1 MRFYP
6 LGSSS
11 LNQLYNTTLAVTA
24 SISSYAASASYGVRV
39 LSASYADAR
48 LPGLPGAAGTCSY
61 SSGSTGDIGL
71 TGIGGPGGGVSVT
84 VPKPA

>member
-11 LNQLYNTTLAVTA
+11 LNQVYNTSLAVTA

-39 LSASYADAR
+39 LSASFANQR
-48 LPGLPGAAGTCSY
+48 SPGTPGANGTCSY
-61 SSGSTGDIGL
+61 TAGPTGDIGL
-71 TGIGGPGGGVSVT
+71 TGVGGGSGGVSVAVAT
-84 VPKPA
+84 P